1 MKRIILFA
9 VGFLL
14 VCPVIMAE
22 NKLKKEPAKE
32 AHINWL
38 TIDELQV
45 KMREKPKKVYMD
57 MYTDWCGWCKKME
70 ASTFSNPDVIKYMNE
85 HFYCVRFN
93 AERRDTFRFMGKQ
106 YYFEPEKKVNNLAFE
121 LMRGQL
127 SYPTSI
133 FFEELFQNA
142 QPVAGYQDVK
152 GMELLLKFF
161 GENSVKNQQQW
172 LDSQK
177 NCKPTWVVAP
187 DPVAPPAGH

>member
-172 LDSQK
+172 LDYQK
-177 NCKPTWVVAP
+177 NFKPTWVVAP
-187 DPVAPPAGH
+187 EPVAPPAGH